1 MLNDLSAPCR
11 TISYRAGG
19 HTADIKRH
27 QVNQHPLHRHQQQCV
42 RLHRLTLVLHGDTVN
57 AISNMSNLQR

>member
-1 MLNDLSAPCR
+1 MLNDTGTLCR

-42 RLHRLTLVLHGDTVN
+42 RLHRLTLVRYGDIVN
-57 AISNMSNLQR
+57 VVINMSNLQR

>member
-1 MLNDLSAPCR
+1 MLNDLSAPRR

-42 RLHRLTLVLHGDTVN
+42 RLHRLTLVRYGDIVN
-57 AISNMSNLQR
+57 VVINMSNLQR